1 MTNDHV
7 CCWRRHLMT
16 RKVWI
21 AIWSQRSLRSKLA
34 LVPFVNKSS
43 HRTSSPHRADPQLKV
58 YCINSLRAK
67 APRVGPVY
75 GRASE
80 KLAAGGPRMDVP
92 ALCDSRPR
100 AASPG
105 AEKSTAAPSC
115 LLLGASVAALPATI
129 GDPCHVIF
137 TTLSPCEKCPVGGQ
151 AGIEKQRVTQHFVK
165 IQVDSANNRSQT
177 AKQWPLE
184 ALARAKSSGF
194 EALIC

>member
-1 MTNDHV
+1 M
-7 CCWRRHLMT
+7 LT
-16 RKVWI
+16 R
-21 AIWSQRSLRSKLA
+21 AA
-34 LVPFVNKSS
+34 
-43 HRTSSPHRADPQLKV
+43 TEPQLKI

-67 APRVGPVY
+67 APGVGPVY
-75 GRASE
+75 GGASE
-80 KLAAGGPRMDVP
+80 KPAAGGPRIDVP
-92 ALCDSRPR
+92 VLCESRPR

-105 AEKSTAAPSC
+105 GEKSTAAPSC
-115 LLLGASVAALPATI
+115 LLLGASVAAPPPATF

-137 TTLSPCEKCPVGGQ
+137 ATLSPCEKCPVGGQ

-165 IQVDSANNRSQT
+165 NQVDSANNWSQT